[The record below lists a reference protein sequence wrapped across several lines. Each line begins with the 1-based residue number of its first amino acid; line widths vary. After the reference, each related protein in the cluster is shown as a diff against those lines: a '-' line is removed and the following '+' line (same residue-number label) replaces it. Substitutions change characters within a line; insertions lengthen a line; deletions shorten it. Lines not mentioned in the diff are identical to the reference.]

1 MFSRLSPSFARKG
14 HKQITESEADEK
26 DRIVAGV
33 QFVVR
38 YIGSTEVAC
47 ANGTGSGKTE
57 KPVAQVFE
65 HQKRNGNGKTPRQMI
80 LTLCSSNV
88 SLSDEACGKLVASF
102 PICKITFCN
111 IDNFHDKAFV
121 FVARDKPGNPFKAFV
136 FTCESKGKAREA
148 FKALS
153 LAFIINYESYQA
165 SLSRGTAKG
174 NVSPDLYDHDT
185 FFTSTTDASYKMD
198 PPDQDSKKSE
208 QTTSCDD
215 VTSCPPQIILNAI
228 YPGQERLST
237 PPPTPPVQNKSLL
250 QVVDYRRHIRS
261 SSDPTQIGVKRT
273 GRAPSPLVVD
283 NTTPNE
289 TKTEMEDTEFTEFAK
304 LRSKCRSSSAGVN
317 DYSDSILDQYSDCPN
332 IWGDFQKSCPQI
344 Y

>member
-1 MFSRLSPSFARKG
+1 MTRRL
-14 HKQITESEADEK
+14 
-26 DRIVAGV
+26 
-33 QFVVR
+33 
-38 YIGSTEVAC
+38 C
-47 ANGTGSGKTE
+47 LLLGTSLGILS
-57 KPVAQVFE
+57 
-65 HQKRNGNGKTPRQMI
+65 KRLFLP
-80 LTLCSSNV
+80 
-88 SLSDEACGKLVASF
+88 A
-102 PICKITFCN
+102 
-111 IDNFHDKAFV
+111 KA
-121 FVARDKPGNPFKAFV
+121 
-136 FTCESKGKAREA
+136 KARQE
-148 FKALS
+148 KLS
-153 LAFIINYESYQA
+153 RRFRLAFIINYESYQA

-174 NVSPDLYDHDT
+174 NVSPDLYGQDT
-185 FFTSTTDASYKMD
+185 FFTSATDASYKMD
-198 PPDQDSKKSE
+198 PPDKDSKKSE
-208 QTTSCDD
+208 QTTSCD

-250 QVVDYRRHIRS
+250 QVVDFRRHIRS
-261 SSDPTQIGVKRT
+261 SSDPTQIGATRT

-283 NTTPNE
+283 NTTPNK